1 MQATIK
7 AKSLE
12 ATGLYTLDLDITIDS
27 YCAPGQFVAIG
38 LGEEKPAYFAIASS
52 PGEPLTLLVSPW
64 GGVAAH
70 LVDLEVGAS
79 FEISQAMGKGFD
91 LAAIAGLSTV
101 LLCGGSGISAIRPV
115 VWQLLK
121 DSSRSMVDVFY
132 GVKTEEHIAFST
144 DLEAWA
150 GLGAN
155 VHVVLSQPSTAWTGP
170 RGYVQDA
177 AQIAG
182 LVRSDVGVV
191 LCGRPEMQKAATQLY
206 LAAGCPAECVL
217 TNY

>member
-1 MQATIK
+1 MQVTLA

-12 ATGLYTLDLDITIDS
+12 AKGLYALDLDITIDS
-27 YCAPGQFVAIG
+27 YCAPGQFVSIG
-38 LGEEKPAYFAIASS
+38 LGEEKPAYFAIASL
-52 PGEPLTLLVSPW
+52 PGEPLMLLVSPW
-64 GGVAAH
+64 GGVAAR

-79 FEISQAMGKGFD
+79 FEVSEAMGKGFD
-91 LAAIAGLSTV
+91 LEAIAGRPTV
-101 LLCGGSGISAIRPV
+101 VLCGGSGISAVRPV
-115 VWQLLK
+115 VWKLLK
-121 DSSRSMVDVFY
+121 ESSQSLVDVFY
-132 GVKTEEHIAFST
+132 GAKTEEHLAFST

-155 VHVVLSQPSTAWTGP
+155 VHVVLSQPSDSWQGP

-191 LCGRPEMQKAATQLY
+191 LCGRPEMQKAVTELY

-217 TNY
+217 TN